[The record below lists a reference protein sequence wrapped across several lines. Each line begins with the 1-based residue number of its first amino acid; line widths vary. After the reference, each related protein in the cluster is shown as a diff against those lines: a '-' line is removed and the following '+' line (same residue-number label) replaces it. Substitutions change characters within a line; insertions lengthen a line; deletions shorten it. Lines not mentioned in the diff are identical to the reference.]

1 MSWTCHELYSTMVTN
16 AGLDQVLFSFCM
28 KSVKKNLTILA
39 RSLFYSLEG
48 CSCCYWS
55 TECVFLI
62 LWPFAHTGD
71 KPSQLLH
78 FTTYIKSSPYL
89 TLRAAELHQNL
100 FVQVE
105 SSQCDHT
112 VPTVCFTAM
121 LAALLACTTFAHL
134 LKAKCLPF
142 PANMLTMFTS
152 WFLGQHVY
160 HFVSVQCYNMLTFAK
175 RKAINTDSAAKN
187 VIRHLSIN

>member
-1 MSWTCHELYSTMVTN
+1 MLVWTRFCSEFLHEIGKKKSHDLSKIT
-16 AGLDQVLFSFCM
+16 VLF
-28 KSVKKNLTILA
+28 IG
-39 RSLFYSLEG
+39 RLFLLLLI
-48 CSCCYWS
+48 YWMYF
-55 TECVFLI
+55 FLI

-78 FTTYIKSSPYL
+78 FTTYIKSSQYL

-187 VIRHLSIN
+187 VIRHLLIN

>member
-1 MSWTCHELYSTMVTN
+1 MY
-16 AGLDQVLFSFCM
+16 F
-28 KSVKKNLTILA
+28 
-39 RSLFYSLEG
+39 
-48 CSCCYWS
+48 
-55 TECVFLI
+55 FLI

-78 FTTYIKSSPYL
+78 FTTYIKSSQYL
-89 TLRAAELHQNL
+89 TFRAAELHQNL

-105 SSQCDHT
+105 SSQCAHT

-121 LAALLACTTFAHL
+121 LAALLACTAFAHL

-152 WFLGQHVY
+152 
-160 HFVSVQCYNMLTFAK
+160 
-175 RKAINTDSAAKN
+175 
-187 VIRHLSIN
+187 

>member
-1 MSWTCHELYSTMVTN
+1 MLVWTRFCSEFLHEIGKKKSHDLSKIT
-16 AGLDQVLFSFCM
+16 VLF
-28 KSVKKNLTILA
+28 IG
-39 RSLFYSLEG
+39 RLFLLLLI
-48 CSCCYWS
+48 YWMYF
-55 TECVFLI
+55 FLI

-78 FTTYIKSSPYL
+78 FTTYIKSSQYL

-105 SSQCDHT
+105 SSQCAHT

-121 LAALLACTTFAHL
+121 LAALLACTAFAHL

-187 VIRHLSIN
+187 AIRHLSIN